1 MEERNTIF
9 TAKPGSFAKSIRA
22 YMEYKKTWRMRM
34 EEKPRS
40 DGFAIRSHQS
50 ISICNAKKD
59 MKSETE

>member
-34 EEKPRS
+34 EEKLLRMEEEIKRAKA
-40 DGFAIRSHQS
+40 DAIY
-50 ISICNAKKD
+50 
-59 MKSETE
+59 